1 MKSKN
6 IKKIDLIKNLSLKT
20 GFSENYSKKLIS
32 ELISIFSSQIKN
44 GKLNLKDL
52 GVFKITNKKER
63 IGRNPKTKEQFIISA
78 RKSISFTPSQKLF
91 QKLNN

>member
-44 GKLNLKDL
+44 GKLNLKNL

-63 IGRNPKTKEQFIISA
+63 IGRNPKTKEHFIISA
-78 RKSISFTPSQKLF
+78 RKSISFTPSQKLV

>member
-6 IKKIDLIKNLSLKT
+6 IKKIDFIKNLSLKT

-78 RKSISFTPSQKLF
+78 RKSISFTPSQKLI

>member
-6 IKKIDLIKNLSLKT
+6 IKKIDFIKNLSLKT
-20 GFSENYSKKLIS
+20 GFSENYSKKIIS

-52 GVFKITNKKER
+52 GVFKIINKKER

-78 RKSISFTPSQKLF
+78 RKSISFTPSQKLI

>member
-6 IKKIDLIKNLSLKT
+6 IKKIDFIKNLSLKT
-20 GFSENYSKKLIS
+20 GFSENYSKKVIS

-78 RKSISFTPSQKLF
+78 RKSISFTPSQKLI

>member
-1 MKSKN
+1 MKNNN
-6 IKKIDLIKNLSLKT
+6 IKKIDIIKDLSTKT
-20 GFSENYSKKLIS
+20 GFSENYSKKIIN

-44 GKLNLKDL
+44 GKLNLKGL
-52 GVFKITNKKER
+52 GVFKIINKKER

-78 RKSISFTPSQKLF
+78 RKSISFTPSQKII

>member
-44 GKLNLKDL
+44 GKLNLKNL

-78 RKSISFTPSQKLF
+78 RKSISFTPSQKLV

>member
-1 MKSKN
+1 VKSKN
-6 IKKIDLIKNLSLKT
+6 IKKIDFIKNLSLKT
-20 GFSENYSKKLIS
+20 GFSENYSKKIIS

-52 GVFKITNKKER
+52 GVFKIINKKER

-78 RKSISFTPSQKLF
+78 RKSISFTPSQKLI

>member
-1 MKSKN
+1 VKSNN

-32 ELISIFSSQIKN
+32 ELISIFSYQIKN

-52 GVFKITNKKER
+52 GVLKIINKKER
-63 IGRNPKTKEQFIISA
+63 IGRNPKTREQFIISA
-78 RKSISFTPSQKLF
+78 RKSISFTPSQKLI

>member
-1 MKSKN
+1 MKNNN
-6 IKKIDLIKNLSLKT
+6 IKKIDIIKDLSTKT
-20 GFSENYSKKLIS
+20 GFSENYSKKLIN

-44 GKLNLKDL
+44 GKLNLKGL
-52 GVFKITNKKER
+52 GVFKIINKKER

-78 RKSISFTPSQKLF
+78 RKSISFTPSQKII

>member
-6 IKKIDLIKNLSLKT
+6 IKKIDFIKNLSLKT
-20 GFSENYSKKLIS
+20 GFSENYSKKIIS

-52 GVFKITNKKER
+52 GVFKIKNKKER

-78 RKSISFTPSQKLF
+78 RKSISFTPSQKLI